1 MGRYRISPV
10 LPPDAGNRCTA
21 GCQSLL
27 CPLWVKSGKPQIEQ
41 ILSAL
46 PPKADMCEL
55 ASIVGAILIINTSIS
70 PVCHLCVCLK
80 YLKSGGGW
88 SFLAGI
94 NKLSALR
101 K

>member
-1 MGRYRISPV
+1 MACIATKKV
-10 LPPDAGNRCTA
+10 A
-21 GCQSLL
+21 L
-27 CPLWVKSGKPQIEQ
+27 CPLWVTSGKPQIEQ

-46 PPKADMCEL
+46 PPKTDMCEL
-55 ASIVGAILIINTSIS
+55 ASIVGAILIINTSVP

-88 SFLAGI
+88 SLLAGI
-94 NKLSALR
+94 NKPSALR